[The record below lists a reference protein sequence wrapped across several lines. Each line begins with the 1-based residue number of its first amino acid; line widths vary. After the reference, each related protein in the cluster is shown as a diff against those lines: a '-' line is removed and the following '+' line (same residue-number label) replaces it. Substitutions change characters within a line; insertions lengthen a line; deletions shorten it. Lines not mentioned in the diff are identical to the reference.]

1 MLMKFW
7 GFVCALEGL
16 LLGLQRVKGKFKD
29 IVMNQDTHEQ
39 GPDQKFSL
47 AASPL
52 LTLFTLYSGL
62 Q

>member
-1 MLMKFW
+1 MC
-7 GFVCALEGL
+7 VLEGL